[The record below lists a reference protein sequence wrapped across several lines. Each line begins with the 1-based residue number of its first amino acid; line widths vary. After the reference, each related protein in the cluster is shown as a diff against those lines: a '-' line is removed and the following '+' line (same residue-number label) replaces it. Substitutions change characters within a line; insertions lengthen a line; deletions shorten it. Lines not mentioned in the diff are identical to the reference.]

1 LRDSRLR
8 DIAYICMPTIEC
20 INMKR
25 PFVYGELATKDNFID
40 REEDRKRLKTF
51 LRNGINVMLISPR
64 RWGKSSLVKV
74 AMEELRKEDKNVRTC
89 FIDAFKVHCAS
100 DFYNAF
106 ASAVISGVGNT
117 LEKGIE
123 LVKKYI
129 PSLTPSITLQNDPLN
144 AVSLDLKIKPL
155 ERSAEDILNLPET
168 LAKAHGY
175 HVVVCIDEFQQ
186 LALLPEWKQMEGLM
200 RSVWQQQEDV
210 TYCLYGSKRHM
221 MVDIFNNANN
231 PFYRF
236 GQVFY
241 LKKIAREYWIP
252 YIVKSFAETGKSISE
267 EFANRICDIT
277 ECHSWYVQQLS
288 FFIWSGTQ
296 TAVTEEI
303 FQEQTVLLVDTNAP
317 VFEAD
322 VDGLAV
328 SQVNM
333 LIAIAHGESHFSAQ
347 DVNQRYSLG
356 APQTVSRNKQTLIKK
371 DIIEKDGDSY
381 TFVDPI
387 FKFWFKKNHRV

>member
-1 LRDSRLR
+1 
-8 DIAYICMPTIEC
+8 
-20 INMKR
+20 MKR

-40 REEDRKRLKTF
+40 RKEDRQRLKTF
-51 LRNGINVMLISPR
+51 LGNGVNVMLVSPR

-74 AMEELRKEDKNVRTC
+74 AMSELCNEDKAVRVC
-89 FIDAFKVHCAS
+89 FIDAFKIHSAA

-123 LVKKYI
+123 IIKKYI
-129 PSLTPSITLQNDPLN
+129 PSLTPSITLQSDPVN
-144 AVSLDLKIKPL
+144 ALSLDLKIRPL
-155 ERSAEDILNLPET
+155 ERSTEDILNLPES
-168 LAKAHGY
+168 LAKAHNY
-175 HVVVCIDEFQQ
+175 HVIVCIDEFQQ
-186 LALLPEWKQMEGLM
+186 LALLSEWKRMEGMM

-221 MVDIFNNANN
+221 MMDIFNNSNN

-241 LKKIAREYWIP
+241 LKKIARVYWVP
-252 YIVKSFAETGKSISE
+252 YIIKTFESTGKSISE
-267 EFANRICDIT
+267 EFANKICDIT

-288 FFIWSGTQ
+288 FFVWSGTQ
-296 TAVTEEI
+296 KEVTEQI
-303 FQEQTVLLVDTNAP
+303 FHEQTILLIDTNAP

-322 VDGLAV
+322 VDGLSP

-333 LIAIAHGESHFSAQ
+333 LVAIANGESHFSAQ
-347 DVNQRYSLG
+347 DVNAKYSLG
-356 APQTVSRNKQTLIKK
+356 APQTISRNKQTLIKK
-371 DIIEKDGDSY
+371 DIIEKNGATYS
-381 TFVDPI
+381 FVDPI
-387 FKFWFKKNHRV
+387 FKYWFKRNHNINTTL

>member
-1 LRDSRLR
+1 
-8 DIAYICMPTIEC
+8 
-20 INMKR
+20 MKK
-25 PFVYGELATKDNFID
+25 PF
-40 REEDRKRLKTF
+40 RQEDRKRLKTF
-51 LRNGINVMLISPR
+51 LQNGINVMLISPR

-74 AMEELRKEDKNVRTC
+74 SMDELRNEDDNIRIC
-89 FIDAFKVHCAS
+89 FIDAYKIHSAS

-123 LVKKYI
+123 LIKKYI

-144 AVSLDLKIKPL
+144 AVSIDLKFRPL
-155 ERSAEDILNLPET
+155 ERSAENILNLPET
-168 LAKAHGY
+168 LAKAHGF
-175 HVVVCIDEFQQ
+175 HVIVCIDEFQQ

-221 MVDIFNNANN
+221 MADIFNNANN

-252 YIVKSFAETGKSISE
+252 YIINTFAETGKSISV

-288 FFIWSGTQ
+288 FFIWNGTQ

-303 FQEQTVLLVDTNAP
+303 FQEQTILLVDTNAP

-322 VDGLAV
+322 VDGLTV

-333 LIAIAHGESHFSAQ
+333 LIAISNGESHFNAQ
-347 DVNQRYSLG
+347 DVNRRYSLG
-356 APQTVSRNKQTLIKK
+356 APQTISRNKQTLTKK
-371 DIIEKDGDSY
+371 DIIERNGDAY

-387 FKFWFKKNHRV
+387 FKFWFKKNHHA

>member
-1 LRDSRLR
+1 M
-8 DIAYICMPTIEC
+8 YICLCYKKNIK
-20 INMKR
+20 MKR

-51 LRNGINVMLISPR
+51 LGNGVNVMLVSPR

-74 AMEELRKEDKNVRTC
+74 AMSELREEDRTVRTC
-89 FIDAFKVHCAS
+89 FVDAFKIHS
-100 DFYNAF
+100 ETDFYNAF

-123 LVKKYI
+123 IIKKYI
-129 PSLTPSITLQNDPLN
+129 PSLTPSITLQSDPVN
-144 AVSLDLKIKPL
+144 ALSLDLKIKPL

-175 HVVVCIDEFQQ
+175 HVIVCIDEFQQ
-186 LALLPEWKQMEGLM
+186 LALLPEWKRVEGMM
-200 RSVWQQQEDV
+200 RAVWQQQEDV

-221 MVDIFNNANN
+221 MMDIFNNSNN

-241 LKKIAREYWIP
+241 LKKIARKYWVP
-252 YIVKSFAETGKSISE
+252 YIIKTFKNTGKSISE

-288 FFIWSGTQ
+288 FFVWSGTQ
-296 TAVTEEI
+296 TEVTEQI
-303 FQEQTVLLVDTNAP
+303 FHEQTTLLVDTNSP

-322 VDGLAV
+322 VDGLSP

-333 LIAIAHGESHFSAQ
+333 LIAIANGESHFSAQ
-347 DVNQRYSLG
+347 DVNAKYSLG

-371 DIIEKDGDSY
+371 DIVEKNGKEYS
-381 TFVDPI
+381 FVDPI
-387 FKFWFKKNHRV
+387 FKYWFKRNHNINSFG

>member
-1 LRDSRLR
+1 
-8 DIAYICMPTIEC
+8 MT
-20 INMKR
+20 MTTQKV
-25 PFVYGELATKDNFID
+25 PFQFGTLATRDNFID
-40 REEDRKRLKTF
+40 RVEDRATLKQLLYSHVNT
-51 LRNGINVMLISPR
+51 MLVSPR

-74 AMEELRKEDKNVRTC
+74 AMAELQEEHKEVHVC
-89 FIDAFKVHCAS
+89 YIDAFSISSEAEFYRVFASQVIACAS
-100 DFYNAF
+100 SKIDRWIADAKKFLTGVVPQIVVNDQVNNFMAF
-106 ASAVISGVGNT
+106 
-117 LEKGIE
+117 
-123 LVKKYI
+123 
-129 PSLTPSITLQNDPLN
+129 
-144 AVSLDLKIKPL
+144 DLKYVPEEQDKL
-155 ERSAEDILNLPET
+155 TILQLPET
-168 LAKAHGY
+168 LAKDKGINII
-175 HVVVCIDEFQQ
+175 VCIDEFQQ
-186 LALLPEWKQMEGLM
+186 LALLPEWKQMEGFM

-221 MVDIFNNANN
+221 MMDIFNNSNN

-241 LKKIAREYWIP
+241 LKKIAREYWVP
-252 YIVKSFAETGKSISE
+252 YIVKTFTETGKSISE
-267 EFANRICDIT
+267 EFANNICNIT

-303 FQEQTVLLVDTNAP
+303 FQEQTILLVDTNAP

-322 VDGLAV
+322 VDGLSV

-333 LIAIAHGESHFSAQ
+333 LIAIANGESHFSAQ
-347 DVNQRYSLG
+347 NVNQRYSLG
-356 APQTVSRNKQTLIKK
+356 APQTISRNKQTLIRK

-387 FKFWFKKNHRV
+387 FKFWFKKNHHA